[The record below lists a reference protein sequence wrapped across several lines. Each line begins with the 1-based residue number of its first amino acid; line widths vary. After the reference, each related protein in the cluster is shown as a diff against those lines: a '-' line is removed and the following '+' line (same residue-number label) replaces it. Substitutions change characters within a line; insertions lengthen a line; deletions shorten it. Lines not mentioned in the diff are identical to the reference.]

1 MLKICPQYSEC
12 AQSDGGC
19 DKGRV
24 TDLLHGAVAGG
35 LAMSPEVVLDLV
47 LHHEN
52 VSLTYSNLLINIY
65 LLLDLDFVY
74 LFWNQQVCGSQ
85 FRPREI

>member
-1 MLKICPQYSEC
+1 MVDVTKDVSRICFMEQLLEALQCHLKWFWILSCT
-12 AQSDGGC
+12 
-19 DKGRV
+19 K
-24 TDLLHGAVAGG
+24 LH
-35 LAMSPEVVLDLV
+35 VVNY